1 MLGSGAI
8 AWSSKKQ
15 PIVTLSTTEAEF
27 VVAASCVTQ
36 AIWMKRILE
45 KLSQSQSQCSTIFC
59 DNSSTIK
66 LSRNPVMHRR
76 NKHIDVCFH
85 FLRDLTKE
93 GTVELIYCGTQ
104 EQLADVMTKAL
115 KLDTF
120 QKLRDQLGVCQVPE
134 VN

>member
-1 MLGSGAI
+1 VA
-8 AWSSKKQ
+8 
-15 PIVTLSTTEAEF
+15 
-27 VVAASCVTQ
+27 AASCPTQ

-66 LSRNPVMHRR
+66 LSRNPVMHGR
-76 NKHIDVCFH
+76 NKHIDVRFH

-93 GTVELIYCGTQ
+93 GIIELIYCGTQ

-120 QKLRDQLGVCQVPE
+120 QKLRDQLRVCQVPE
-134 VN
+134 VS